1 MELQLQEIV
10 NELTKLMQV
19 LKFGQIDFDY
29 YEDIFSNISSLEEI
43 MKYLFEMIK
52 KITEKTKF
60 YMGL

>member
-1 MELQLQEIV
+1 
-10 NELTKLMQV
+10 MQV